1 MEELWEFLT
10 GDEARRYRRTFSRV
24 GAALLLMIV
33 LPVGGQL
40 LLQYLLLMAAPAL
53 LEDTMVLYLISAVT
67 TYGIGFP
74 AAMLVLRT
82 IPVEQP
88 DPERRQLSM
97 ETWVGLWLLA
107 MGWLYI
113 ANMVTLSLMDVLTDL
128 RGGTPIPNP
137 VDAMGDLPVAFNLVY
152 SCLLAPLC
160 EELCFRGM
168 LLRRLRPWG
177 DGFAL
182 CASALLF
189 ALVHG
194 NLYQM
199 FYAFAVGLVLGGIFL
214 YTGNL
219 RGCMLLHAGVNFI
232 SAALLPLAGL
242 FGETG
247 NLALSMLVL
256 VSMLWALYWTFFRR
270 RAELID
276 CAGRMG
282 WGDGESWGHFL
293 VNPGMTLFVLVL
305 IWIMWL
311 TMR

>member
-1 MEELWEFLT
+1 MEELWEFFA
-10 GDEARRYRRTFSRV
+10 GEEARRYRRTFSRV
-24 GAALLLMIV
+24 GLAMLAMLL
-33 LPVGGQL
+33 LPVGAQL
-40 LLQYLLLMAAPAL
+40 LIQTLALAWAPAL
-53 LEDTMVLYLISAVT
+53 LENTVFLYGVSALS

-74 AAMLVLRT
+74 AAMLVLLTLR
-82 IPVEQP
+82 VEGQ
-88 DPERRQLSM
+88 DPAKRQLNLQS
-97 ETWVGLWLLA
+97 WLGLWLLA

-113 ANMVTLSLMDVLTDL
+113 ANLVTLSLMDVLTTL
-128 RGGTPIPNP
+128 RGEAIPNP
-137 VDAMGDLPVAFNLVY
+137 VEALGDLPVVFNLVY
-152 SCLLAPLC
+152 SCLLAPVC
-160 EELCFRGM
+160 EELCFRWM
-168 LLRRLRPWG
+168 ILRRLRPWG

-199 FYAFAVGLVLGGIFL
+199 IYAFAVGMVLGGIL
-214 YTGNL
+214 LRTGSIK
-219 RGCMLLHAGVNFI
+219 GCILLHAGANFV
-232 SAALLPLAGL
+232 SAGLLPLAGMM
-242 FGETG
+242 GETG
-247 NLALSMLVL
+247 NLALAMLVL

-276 CAGRMG
+276 FADETS
-282 WGDGESWGHFL
+282 WGDGETWGHFL